1 MANYKIKDLQQAQ
14 TLNGAV
20 ALEIQD
26 GDSMSTF
33 ATLDQIAEFL
43 GNTTPVVLLT
53 KAGPIDDSYLP
64 DMSASEIAAAYD
76 RIVAD
81 PIHTVPV
88 VRIPDNGGQYLVP
101 SGYGVHADTKAVIG
115 YYASQTYV
123 LPSSLT
129 LTSETFTLS
138 RLPYTASSMEWADL
152 LNNTAL
158 PSGYLGIDSDSTSEE
173 ISAAVGGVD
182 AFRKLCSKL
191 LRRNC
196 IVVVSTDPAA
206 ANRSASI
213 PVIVDVKRSVGLPL
227 KITLEIEYISSG
239 KYIALTI
246 TESGGTFSATRTSV
260 SVSDIP
266 VALAGKADLD
276 PATGF
281 VKSSQ
286 IAPLQ
291 GRQTGVKTGNG
302 CFFSDDAQLLI
313 DGNKTFSVVFSHNEY
328 TKGAIH
334 LLFSDHD
341 YSTLSKGIYLYT
353 IDDYVYLIF
362 CGKYLLNDKIE
373 TGKVYQV
380 IVTVDKQGEAV
391 GYLNSIARNRTSD
404 FAAYTAPVGF
414 SLGGLKT
421 GQLKYPGIILGAR
434 LFNYALTASEVA
446 TLWNGGEPE
455 RYMLPNYQRGPFSDV
470 SLKNQSWTN
479 VSGKT
484 TPYDE
489 STRTVTYTDGG
500 GAMQDCYTNANK
512 MAAQRCVYRLS
523 VQIHGY
529 TGKGTL
535 YIINNQKGVY
545 ATIDDDG
552 LAVAYIKD
560 VEKGSLFFRGGEG
573 IIGSWNVDDDL
584 HVEPIYCVAEY
595 IAAGLLADKWRDTSG
610 AGLDLPYVPTATG
623 GTAVL
628 DYQQS
633 LLTPSGSPLHDLF
646 VAAGAVWDD
655 TAKSWTVADYTGI
668 DTPTMTKIYEQSHNV
683 LNGVDWTSKLLYA
696 TIPVN
701 LPPRADVT
709 GYNGALTTA
718 RSAFAGSTL
727 EKAYIAVNDDTAA
740 GLIDCRN
747 LFRSCSKLKTVVGV
761 ILLSDSVAINTE
773 VFAYCPLLE
782 RVRIRNLR
790 SSLTFAHSPLLSL
803 ESLQYLVENAGN
815 TAAIT
820 VTVHADV
827 YAKLTDPSNA
837 EWYAVNAAAQARQI
851 GFAATWGAFVEKDAA
866 TVGDLAVYDKT
877 AGAIRFVKGATLSA
891 AQLPESLTPLA
902 VVYARQGDRVLI
914 AQLDKPGIATWA
926 YRYEVAL
933 SGFDLA
939 AGGTIVL
946 RIASTYDISITYAA
960 GISIA
965 QLATQIDNTFK
976 TYKILNVT
984 LSAYD
989 RGGWSAEADETDGR
1003 VVISSRGYVETWTSI
1018 DVVSGATLTRRADDR
1033 NYMVS
1038 LTGVLLDEGQTI
1050 EYIRRK
1056 NGVNDRKAGMNFD
1069 KFLQSQSVDGTTPTS
1084 NIPLGSATIVNQASF
1099 ETSEFCAELR
1109 AAYADY
1115 ASYLFGEHMAEYPSA
1130 YGAMLRDGRTNTAK
1144 IGRLRFT
1151 DIYGQ
1156 SKPCYPAA
1164 AAALEYGVAVEGA
1177 TTGLEAGGWW
1187 LPSVEELYLFMKDR
1201 VLAADDVERDP
1212 VNRTLVRLGKAPVYG
1227 DTPLWTSCE
1236 GSYTHAFMSFRQDG
1250 TMYSYIRC
1258 IGQYM
1263 IFISSL

>member
-64 DMSASEIAAAYD
+64 DMPASEIAAAYD

-182 AFRKLCSKL
+182 AFSKLCSKL

-213 PVIVDVKRSVGLPL
+213 PVIVDVNRSVGLPL

-266 VALAGKADLD
+266 DALAGKADLD

-286 IAPLQ
+286 IAPLE
-291 GRQTGVKTGNG
+291 GHQTGVNTSDGNFRSTASALLFSGARTIAANFKTGHDVSGTQTIVATSGDIYGMILEFVNG
-302 CFFSDDAQLLI
+302 NLVFRCRGAAPRVVTGIEPDTYYSVAGIYDGNEIVVYLNGGRVTSASNFSDDLNL
-313 DGNKTFSVVFSHNEY
+313 KY
-328 TKGAIH
+328 LAIGSS
-334 LLFSDHD
+334 F
-341 YSTLSKGIYLYT
+341 KGI
-353 IDDYVYLIF
+353 
-362 CGKYLLNDKIE
+362 
-373 TGKVYQV
+373 V
-380 IVTVDKQGEAV
+380 IGC
-391 GYLNSIARNRTSD
+391 
-404 FAAYTAPVGF
+404 
-414 SLGGLKT
+414 
-421 GQLKYPGIILGAR
+421 R
-434 LFNYALTASEVA
+434 LFNYALTASEVV

-455 RYMLPNYQRGPFSDV
+455 RYMLP
-470 SLKNQSWTN
+470 L
-479 VSGKT
+479 SG
-484 TPYDE
+484 E
-489 STRTVTYTDGG
+489 MRT
-500 GAMQDCYTNANK
+500 
-512 MAAQRCVYRLS
+512 
-523 VQIHGY
+523 
-529 TGKGTL
+529 
-535 YIINNQKGVY
+535 
-545 ATIDDDG
+545 G
-552 LAVAYIKD
+552 L
-560 VEKGSLFFRGGEG
+560 
-573 IIGSWNVDDDL
+573 
-584 HVEPIYCVAEY
+584 VAEY

-747 LFRSCSKLKTVVGV
+747 LFRSCSKLKTVVGI
-761 ILLSDSVAINTE
+761 ILLSDSVAINTD

-827 YAKLTDPSNA
+827 YAKLTDSSNA

-877 AGAIRFVKGATLSA
+877 AGAIRFVKGETLSA

-902 VVYARQGDRVLI
+902 VVYARQGDKVLI
-914 AQLDKPGIATWA
+914 VSLDNVASELRWA
-926 YRYEVAL
+926 ASYEVAL

-939 AGGTIVL
+939 TGGTIVL
-946 RIASTYDISITYAA
+946 RIGSETEVSITYAA
-960 GISIA
+960 GGT
-965 QLATQIDNTFK
+965 LADLVSATNTAFR
-976 TYKILNVT
+976 TT
-984 LSAYD
+984 LAYGSPLTSVD
-989 RGGWSAEADETDGR
+989 RGGWAAVADDASGR
-1003 VVISSRGYVETWTSI
+1003 MIITANGYMSWWATITVI
-1018 DVVSGATLTRRADDR
+1018 SGATMTTRPENVD
-1033 NYMVS
+1033 YQTTITS
-1038 LTGVLLDEGQTI
+1038 VLIEGET

-1056 NGVNDRKAGMNFD
+1056 NGVNATNVGCNFA
-1069 KFLQSQSVDGTTPTS
+1069 KFLQYRSVNGAVPTS
-1084 NIPLGSATIVNQASF
+1084 NVPLGSATIVNQASF

-1177 TTGLEAGGWW
+1177 STGLEAGAWW
-1187 LPSVEELYLFMKDR
+1187 LPSAEEVYLLMRDR
-1201 VLAADDVERDP
+1201 VLVSTDVEKDP
-1212 VNRTLVRLGKAPVYG
+1212 VNRTLLRLSKATCYG
-1227 DTPLWTSCE
+1227 TGYYPWTSCE
-1236 GSYTHAFMSFRQDG
+1236 CNSSSVFIYNGTTGEDG
-1250 TMYSYIRC
+1250 NGNKYSTRNVRPV
-1258 IGQYM
+1258 
-1263 IFISSL
+1263 SAL

>member
-26 GDSMSTF
+26 GDSTSTF

-101 SGYGVHADTKAVIG
+101 SGYGVHADTKAVVG

-182 AFRKLCSKL
+182 AFSKLCSKL

-213 PVIVDVKRSVGLPL
+213 PVIVDVKRGVGLPL

-266 VALAGKADLD
+266 DALAGKADLD

-281 VKSSQ
+281 VKLSQ

-291 GRQTGVKTGNG
+291 GRQTGVNTTDGNFRSAASALLFPGARTIAANFKTGHDVSGTQTVVATSGDIYGMILEFVNG
-302 CFFSDDAQLLI
+302 NLVFRCRGAAPRVVTGIEPDTYYSVAGIYDGNEIVVYLNGGRVTSASNFSDDLNL
-313 DGNKTFSVVFSHNEY
+313 KY
-328 TKGAIH
+328 LAIGSS
-334 LLFSDHD
+334 F
-341 YSTLSKGIYLYT
+341 KGI
-353 IDDYVYLIF
+353 
-362 CGKYLLNDKIE
+362 
-373 TGKVYQV
+373 V
-380 IVTVDKQGEAV
+380 IGC
-391 GYLNSIARNRTSD
+391 
-404 FAAYTAPVGF
+404 
-414 SLGGLKT
+414 
-421 GQLKYPGIILGAR
+421 R
-434 LFNYALTASEVA
+434 LFNYALTASEVV

-455 RYMLPNYQRGPFSDV
+455 RYMLP
-470 SLKNQSWTN
+470 L
-479 VSGKT
+479 SG
-484 TPYDE
+484 E
-489 STRTVTYTDGG
+489 MRT
-500 GAMQDCYTNANK
+500 
-512 MAAQRCVYRLS
+512 
-523 VQIHGY
+523 
-529 TGKGTL
+529 
-535 YIINNQKGVY
+535 
-545 ATIDDDG
+545 G
-552 LAVAYIKD
+552 L
-560 VEKGSLFFRGGEG
+560 
-573 IIGSWNVDDDL
+573 
-584 HVEPIYCVAEY
+584 VAEY

-1144 IGRLRFT
+1144 IGRLQFT

>member
-64 DMSASEIAAAYD
+64 DMPASEIAAAYD

-182 AFRKLCSKL
+182 AFSKLCSKL

-213 PVIVDVKRSVGLPL
+213 PVIVDVNRSVGLPL

-266 VALAGKADLD
+266 DALAGKADLD

-286 IAPLQ
+286 IAPLE
-291 GRQTGVKTGNG
+291 GHQTGVNTSDGNFRSTASALLFSGARTIAANFKTGHDVSGTQTIVATSGDIYGMILEFVNG
-302 CFFSDDAQLLI
+302 NLVFRCRGAAPRVVTGIEPDTYYSVAGIYDGNEIVVYLNGGRVTSASNFSDDLNL
-313 DGNKTFSVVFSHNEY
+313 KY
-328 TKGAIH
+328 LAIGSS
-334 LLFSDHD
+334 F
-341 YSTLSKGIYLYT
+341 KGI
-353 IDDYVYLIF
+353 
-362 CGKYLLNDKIE
+362 
-373 TGKVYQV
+373 V
-380 IVTVDKQGEAV
+380 IGC
-391 GYLNSIARNRTSD
+391 
-404 FAAYTAPVGF
+404 
-414 SLGGLKT
+414 
-421 GQLKYPGIILGAR
+421 R
-434 LFNYALTASEVA
+434 LFNYALTASEVV

-455 RYMLPNYQRGPFSDV
+455 RYMLP
-470 SLKNQSWTN
+470 L
-479 VSGKT
+479 SG
-484 TPYDE
+484 E
-489 STRTVTYTDGG
+489 MRT
-500 GAMQDCYTNANK
+500 
-512 MAAQRCVYRLS
+512 
-523 VQIHGY
+523 
-529 TGKGTL
+529 
-535 YIINNQKGVY
+535 
-545 ATIDDDG
+545 G
-552 LAVAYIKD
+552 L
-560 VEKGSLFFRGGEG
+560 
-573 IIGSWNVDDDL
+573 
-584 HVEPIYCVAEY
+584 VAEY

-633 LLTPSGSPLHDLF
+633 LLTPSGFPLHDLF

-747 LFRSCSKLKTVVGV
+747 LFRSCSKLKTVVGI
-761 ILLSDSVAINTE
+761 ILLSDSVAINTD

-827 YAKLTDPSNA
+827 YAKLTDSSNA

-877 AGAIRFVKGATLSA
+877 AGAIRFVKGETLSA

-902 VVYARQGDRVLI
+902 VVYARQGDKVLI
-914 AQLDKPGIATWA
+914 VSLDNVASELRWA
-926 YRYEVAL
+926 ASYEVAL

-939 AGGTIVL
+939 TGGTIVL
-946 RIASTYDISITYAA
+946 RIGSETEVSITYAA
-960 GISIA
+960 GGT
-965 QLATQIDNTFK
+965 LADLVSATNTAFR
-976 TYKILNVT
+976 TT
-984 LSAYD
+984 LAYGSPLTSVD
-989 RGGWSAEADETDGR
+989 RGGWAAVADDASGR
-1003 VVISSRGYVETWTSI
+1003 MIITANGYMSWWATITVI
-1018 DVVSGATLTRRADDR
+1018 SGATMTTRPENVD
-1033 NYMVS
+1033 YQTTITS
-1038 LTGVLLDEGQTI
+1038 VLIEGET

-1056 NGVNDRKAGMNFD
+1056 NGVNATNVGCNFA
-1069 KFLQSQSVDGTTPTS
+1069 KFLQYRSVNGAVPTS
-1084 NIPLGSATIVNQASF
+1084 NVPLGSATIVNQASF

-1177 TTGLEAGGWW
+1177 TTGLEAGAWW
-1187 LPSVEELYLFMKDR
+1187 LPSAEEVYLLMRDR
-1201 VLAADDVERDP
+1201 VLVSTDVEKDP
-1212 VNRTLVRLGKAPVYG
+1212 VNRTLLRLSKATCYG
-1227 DTPLWTSCE
+1227 TGYYPWTSCE
-1236 GSYTHAFMSFRQDG
+1236 CNSSSVFIYNGTTGEDG
-1250 TMYSYIRC
+1250 NGNKYSTRNVRPV
-1258 IGQYM
+1258 
-1263 IFISSL
+1263 SAL

>member
-64 DMSASEIAAAYD
+64 DMPASEIAAAYD

-182 AFRKLCSKL
+182 AFSKLCSKL

-213 PVIVDVKRSVGLPL
+213 PVIVDVNRSVGLPL

-266 VALAGKADLD
+266 DALAGKADLD

-286 IAPLQ
+286 IAPLE
-291 GRQTGVKTGNG
+291 GHQTGVNTSDGNFRSTASALLFSGARTIAANFKTGHDVSGTQTIVATSGDIYGMILEFVNG
-302 CFFSDDAQLLI
+302 NLVFRCRGAAPRVVTGIEPDTYYSVAGIYDGNEIVVYLNGGRVTSASNFSDDLNL
-313 DGNKTFSVVFSHNEY
+313 KY
-328 TKGAIH
+328 LAIGSS
-334 LLFSDHD
+334 F
-341 YSTLSKGIYLYT
+341 KGI
-353 IDDYVYLIF
+353 
-362 CGKYLLNDKIE
+362 
-373 TGKVYQV
+373 V
-380 IVTVDKQGEAV
+380 IGC
-391 GYLNSIARNRTSD
+391 
-404 FAAYTAPVGF
+404 
-414 SLGGLKT
+414 
-421 GQLKYPGIILGAR
+421 R
-434 LFNYALTASEVA
+434 LFNYALTASEVV

-455 RYMLPNYQRGPFSDV
+455 RYMLP
-470 SLKNQSWTN
+470 L
-479 VSGKT
+479 SG
-484 TPYDE
+484 E
-489 STRTVTYTDGG
+489 MRT
-500 GAMQDCYTNANK
+500 
-512 MAAQRCVYRLS
+512 
-523 VQIHGY
+523 
-529 TGKGTL
+529 
-535 YIINNQKGVY
+535 
-545 ATIDDDG
+545 G
-552 LAVAYIKD
+552 L
-560 VEKGSLFFRGGEG
+560 
-573 IIGSWNVDDDL
+573 
-584 HVEPIYCVAEY
+584 VAEY

-747 LFRSCSKLKTVVGV
+747 LFRSCSKLKTVVGI
-761 ILLSDSVAINTE
+761 ILLSDSVAINTD

-827 YAKLTDPSNA
+827 YAKLTDSSNA

-877 AGAIRFVKGATLSA
+877 AGAIRFVKGETLSA

-902 VVYARQGDRVLI
+902 VVYARQGDKVLI
-914 AQLDKPGIATWA
+914 VSLDNVASELRWA
-926 YRYEVAL
+926 ASYEVAL

-939 AGGTIVL
+939 TGGTIVL
-946 RIASTYDISITYAA
+946 RIGSETEVSITYAA
-960 GISIA
+960 GGT
-965 QLATQIDNTFK
+965 LADLVSATNTAFR
-976 TYKILNVT
+976 TT
-984 LSAYD
+984 LAYGSPLTSVD
-989 RGGWSAEADETDGR
+989 RGGWAA
-1003 VVISSRGYVETWTSI
+1003 V
-1018 DVVSGATLTRRADDR
+1018 ADDASGR
-1033 NYMVS
+1033 MIITANGYMS
-1038 LTGVLLDEGQTI
+1038 WW
-1050 EYIRRK
+1050 
-1056 NGVNDRKAGMNFD
+1056 
-1069 KFLQSQSVDGTTPTS
+1069 
-1084 NIPLGSATIVNQASF
+1084 AT
-1099 ETSEFCAELR
+1099 R
-1109 AAYADY
+1109 Y
-1115 ASYLFGEHMAEYPSA
+1115 
-1130 YGAMLRDGRTNTAK
+1130 K
-1144 IGRLRFT
+1144 
-1151 DIYGQ
+1151 
-1156 SKPCYPAA
+1156 
-1164 AAALEYGVAVEGA
+1164 
-1177 TTGLEAGGWW
+1177 
-1187 LPSVEELYLFMKDR
+1187 
-1201 VLAADDVERDP
+1201 
-1212 VNRTLVRLGKAPVYG
+1212 TL
-1227 DTPLWTSCE
+1227 
-1236 GSYTHAFMSFRQDG
+1236 
-1250 TMYSYIRC
+1250 
-1258 IGQYM
+1258 
-1263 IFISSL
+1263 

>member
-182 AFRKLCSKL
+182 AFSKLCSKL

-196 IVVVSTDPAA
+196 IVVVSTDPAV

-213 PVIVDVKRSVGLPL
+213 PVIVDVKKGVGLPL

-239 KYIALTI
+239 EYIALTI
-246 TESGGTFSATRTSV
+246 TESGGTFSAMRTSV

-266 VALAGKADLD
+266 DALAGKADLD

-286 IAPLQ
+286 IAPLE
-291 GRQTGVKTGNG
+291 GHQTGVNTSDGNFRSTASALLFSGARTIAANFKTGHDVSGTQTIVATSGDIYGMILEFVNG
-302 CFFSDDAQLLI
+302 NLVFRCRGAAPRVMTGIEPDTYYSVAGTYDGNEIVVYLNGGRVTSASNFSDDLNL
-313 DGNKTFSVVFSHNEY
+313 KY
-328 TKGAIH
+328 LAIGSS
-334 LLFSDHD
+334 F
-341 YSTLSKGIYLYT
+341 KGI
-353 IDDYVYLIF
+353 
-362 CGKYLLNDKIE
+362 
-373 TGKVYQV
+373 V
-380 IVTVDKQGEAV
+380 IGC
-391 GYLNSIARNRTSD
+391 
-404 FAAYTAPVGF
+404 
-414 SLGGLKT
+414 
-421 GQLKYPGIILGAR
+421 R
-434 LFNYALTASEVA
+434 LFNYALTASEVV

-455 RYMLPNYQRGPFSDV
+455 RYMLP
-470 SLKNQSWTN
+470 L
-479 VSGKT
+479 SG
-484 TPYDE
+484 E
-489 STRTVTYTDGG
+489 MRT
-500 GAMQDCYTNANK
+500 
-512 MAAQRCVYRLS
+512 
-523 VQIHGY
+523 
-529 TGKGTL
+529 
-535 YIINNQKGVY
+535 
-545 ATIDDDG
+545 G
-552 LAVAYIKD
+552 L
-560 VEKGSLFFRGGEG
+560 
-573 IIGSWNVDDDL
+573 
-584 HVEPIYCVAEY
+584 VAEY

-747 LFRSCSKLKTVVGV
+747 LFRSCSKLKTVVGI
-761 ILLSDSVAINTE
+761 ILLSDSVAINTD

-827 YAKLTDPSNA
+827 YAKLTDSSNA

-877 AGAIRFVKGATLSA
+877 AGAIRFVKGETLSA

-902 VVYARQGDRVLI
+902 VVYARQGDKVLI
-914 AQLDKPGIATWA
+914 VSLDNVASELRWA
-926 YRYEVAL
+926 ASYEVAL

-939 AGGTIVL
+939 TGGTIVL
-946 RIASTYDISITYAA
+946 RIGSETEVSITYAA
-960 GISIA
+960 GGT
-965 QLATQIDNTFK
+965 LADLVSATNTAFR
-976 TYKILNVT
+976 TT
-984 LSAYD
+984 LAYGSPLTSVD
-989 RGGWSAEADETDGR
+989 RGGWAAVADDASGR
-1003 VVISSRGYVETWTSI
+1003 MIITANGYMSWWATITVI
-1018 DVVSGATLTRRADDR
+1018 SGATMTTRPENVD
-1033 NYMVS
+1033 YQTTITS
-1038 LTGVLLDEGQTI
+1038 VLIEGET

-1056 NGVNDRKAGMNFD
+1056 NGVNATNVGCNFA
-1069 KFLQSQSVDGTTPTS
+1069 KFLQYRSVNGAVPTS
-1084 NIPLGSATIVNQASF
+1084 NVPLGSATIVNQASF

-1177 TTGLEAGGWW
+1177 TTGLEAGAWW
-1187 LPSVEELYLFMKDR
+1187 LPSAEEVYLLMRDR
-1201 VLAADDVERDP
+1201 VLVSTDVEKDP
-1212 VNRTLVRLGKAPVYG
+1212 VNRTLLRLSKATCYG
-1227 DTPLWTSCE
+1227 TGYYPWTSCE
-1236 GSYTHAFMSFRQDG
+1236 CNSSSVFIYNGTTGEDG
-1250 TMYSYIRC
+1250 NGNKYSTRNVRPV
-1258 IGQYM
+1258 
-1263 IFISSL
+1263 SAL

>member
-26 GDSMSTF
+26 GDSTSTF

-43 GNTTPVVLLT
+43 GNTTPVVVLT

-101 SGYGVHADTKAVIG
+101 SGYGVHADTKAVVG

-213 PVIVDVKRSVGLPL
+213 PVIVDVNRSVGLPL

-246 TESGGTFSATRTSV
+246 TESGGTFSAMRTSV

-281 VKSSQ
+281 VKLSQ

-291 GRQTGVKTGNG
+291 GRQTGVNTTDGNFRSAASALLFPGARTIAANFKTGHDVSGTQTVVATSGDIYGMILEFVNG
-302 CFFSDDAQLLI
+302 NLVFRCRGAAPRVVTGIEPDTYYSVAGIYDGNEIVVYLNGGRVTSASNFSDDLNL
-313 DGNKTFSVVFSHNEY
+313 KY
-328 TKGAIH
+328 LAIGSS
-334 LLFSDHD
+334 F
-341 YSTLSKGIYLYT
+341 KGI
-353 IDDYVYLIF
+353 
-362 CGKYLLNDKIE
+362 
-373 TGKVYQV
+373 V
-380 IVTVDKQGEAV
+380 IGC
-391 GYLNSIARNRTSD
+391 
-404 FAAYTAPVGF
+404 
-414 SLGGLKT
+414 
-421 GQLKYPGIILGAR
+421 R
-434 LFNYALTASEVA
+434 LFNYALTASEVV

-455 RYMLPNYQRGPFSDV
+455 RYMLP
-470 SLKNQSWTN
+470 L
-479 VSGKT
+479 SG
-484 TPYDE
+484 E
-489 STRTVTYTDGG
+489 MRT
-500 GAMQDCYTNANK
+500 
-512 MAAQRCVYRLS
+512 
-523 VQIHGY
+523 
-529 TGKGTL
+529 
-535 YIINNQKGVY
+535 
-545 ATIDDDG
+545 G
-552 LAVAYIKD
+552 L
-560 VEKGSLFFRGGEG
+560 
-573 IIGSWNVDDDL
+573 
-584 HVEPIYCVAEY
+584 VAEY

-628 DYQQS
+628 DYQQP

-646 VAAGAVWDD
+646 VAAGAVWD
-655 TAKSWTVADYTGI
+655 TAAKSWAVADYTGI

-701 LPPRADVT
+701 LPPRTDVT

-747 LFRSCSKLKTVVGV
+747 LFRSCSKLKTVVGI

-803 ESLQYLVENAGN
+803 ESLQYLVGNAGN

-866 TVGDLAVYDKT
+866 TVGDLAVYDRT
-877 AGAIRFVKGATLSA
+877 AGAIRFVKGETLSA
-891 AQLPESLTPLA
+891 AQLPATLTPLA
-902 VVYARQGDRVLI
+902 VVYARQGDKVLI

-946 RIASTYDISITYAA
+946 RIASTYDISISYAA
-960 GISIA
+960 GTSIA

-976 TYKILNVT
+976 TYKISNAA
-984 LSAYD
+984 LSTYD
-989 RGGWSAEADETDGR
+989 RGGWGAEADATDGR
-1003 VVISSRGYVETWTSI
+1003 VVISSKGYTETWTSI

-1144 IGRLRFT
+1144 IGRLQFT

>member
-64 DMSASEIAAAYD
+64 DMPASEIAAAYD

-182 AFRKLCSKL
+182 AFSKLCSKS

-213 PVIVDVKRSVGLPL
+213 PVIVDVNRSVGLPL

-266 VALAGKADLD
+266 DALAGKADLD

-286 IAPLQ
+286 IAPLE
-291 GRQTGVKTGNG
+291 GHQTGVNTSDGNFRSTASALLFSGARTIAANFKTGHDVSGTQTIVATSGDIYGMILEFVNG
-302 CFFSDDAQLLI
+302 NLVFRCRGAAPRVVTGIEPDTYYSVAGIYDGNEIVVYLNGGRVTSASNFSDDLNL
-313 DGNKTFSVVFSHNEY
+313 KY
-328 TKGAIH
+328 LAIGSS
-334 LLFSDHD
+334 F
-341 YSTLSKGIYLYT
+341 KGI
-353 IDDYVYLIF
+353 
-362 CGKYLLNDKIE
+362 
-373 TGKVYQV
+373 V
-380 IVTVDKQGEAV
+380 IGC
-391 GYLNSIARNRTSD
+391 
-404 FAAYTAPVGF
+404 
-414 SLGGLKT
+414 
-421 GQLKYPGIILGAR
+421 R
-434 LFNYALTASEVA
+434 LFNYALTASEVV

-455 RYMLPNYQRGPFSDV
+455 RYMLP
-470 SLKNQSWTN
+470 L
-479 VSGKT
+479 SG
-484 TPYDE
+484 E
-489 STRTVTYTDGG
+489 MRT
-500 GAMQDCYTNANK
+500 
-512 MAAQRCVYRLS
+512 
-523 VQIHGY
+523 
-529 TGKGTL
+529 
-535 YIINNQKGVY
+535 
-545 ATIDDDG
+545 G
-552 LAVAYIKD
+552 L
-560 VEKGSLFFRGGEG
+560 
-573 IIGSWNVDDDL
+573 
-584 HVEPIYCVAEY
+584 VAEY

-747 LFRSCSKLKTVVGV
+747 LFRSCSKLKTVVGI
-761 ILLSDSVAINTE
+761 ILLSDSVAINTD

-827 YAKLTDPSNA
+827 YAKLTDSSNA

-877 AGAIRFVKGATLSA
+877 AGAIRFVKGETLSA

-902 VVYARQGDRVLI
+902 VVYARQGDKVLI
-914 AQLDKPGIATWA
+914 VSLDNVASELRWA
-926 YRYEVAL
+926 ASYEVAL

-939 AGGTIVL
+939 TGGTIVL
-946 RIASTYDISITYAA
+946 RIGSETEVSITYAA
-960 GISIA
+960 GGT
-965 QLATQIDNTFK
+965 LADLVSATNTAFR
-976 TYKILNVT
+976 TT
-984 LSAYD
+984 LAYGSPLTSVD
-989 RGGWSAEADETDGR
+989 RGGWAAVADDASGR
-1003 VVISSRGYVETWTSI
+1003 MIITANGYMSWWATITVI
-1018 DVVSGATLTRRADDR
+1018 SGATMTTRPENVD
-1033 NYMVS
+1033 YQTTITS
-1038 LTGVLLDEGQTI
+1038 VLIEGET

-1056 NGVNDRKAGMNFD
+1056 NGVNATNVGCNFA
-1069 KFLQSQSVDGTTPTS
+1069 KFLQYRSVNGAVPTS
-1084 NIPLGSATIVNQASF
+1084 NVPLGSATIVNQASF

-1177 TTGLEAGGWW
+1177 TTGLEAGAWW
-1187 LPSVEELYLFMKDR
+1187 LPSAEEVYLLMRDR
-1201 VLAADDVERDP
+1201 VLVSTDVEKDP
-1212 VNRTLVRLGKAPVYG
+1212 VNRTLLRLSKATCYG
-1227 DTPLWTSCE
+1227 TGYYPWTSCE
-1236 GSYTHAFMSFRQDG
+1236 CNSSSVFIYNGTTGEDG
-1250 TMYSYIRC
+1250 NGNKYSTRNVRPV
-1258 IGQYM
+1258 
-1263 IFISSL
+1263 SAL

>member
-101 SGYGVHADTKAVIG
+101 SGYGVHADTKAVVG

-281 VKSSQ
+281 VESSQ

-302 CFFSDDAQLLI
+302 GFVSTDPALCLSTA
-313 DGNKTFSVVFSHNEY
+313 KTLVVTFKCEGTPNSFLYFDHGGSNANLGVSIFIASNRLFCNIGPKTLVSFNPESGKLYQVVISFDKNGTSAGYMNSVKDRE
-328 TKGAIH
+328 TT
-334 LLFSDHD
+334 D
-341 YSTLSKGIYLYT
+341 YSTITDPTHFCLGALSDGS
-353 IDDYVYLIF
+353 
-362 CGKYLLNDKIE
+362 G
-373 TGKVYQV
+373 
-380 IVTVDKQGEAV
+380 
-391 GYLNSIARNRTSD
+391 S
-404 FAAYTAPVGF
+404 F
-414 SLGGLKT
+414 SGV
-421 GQLKYPGIILGAR
+421 ILGAR

-455 RYMLPNYQRGPFSDV
+455 RYMLP
-470 SLKNQSWTN
+470 L
-479 VSGKT
+479 SG
-484 TPYDE
+484 E
-489 STRTVTYTDGG
+489 MRT
-500 GAMQDCYTNANK
+500 
-512 MAAQRCVYRLS
+512 
-523 VQIHGY
+523 
-529 TGKGTL
+529 
-535 YIINNQKGVY
+535 
-545 ATIDDDG
+545 G
-552 LAVAYIKD
+552 L
-560 VEKGSLFFRGGEG
+560 
-573 IIGSWNVDDDL
+573 
-584 HVEPIYCVAEY
+584 VAEY

-683 LNGVDWTSKLLYA
+683 LNGVDCTSKLLYA

-747 LFRSCSKLKTVVGV
+747 LFRSCSKLKTVVGI
-761 ILLSDSVAINTE
+761 ILLSDSVAINTD

-827 YAKLTDPSNA
+827 YAKLTDSSNA

-877 AGAIRFVKGATLSA
+877 AGAIRFVKGETLSA

-902 VVYARQGDRVLI
+902 VVYARQGDKVLI
-914 AQLDKPGIATWA
+914 VSLDNVASELRWA
-926 YRYEVAL
+926 ASYEVAL

-939 AGGTIVL
+939 TGGTIVL
-946 RIASTYDISITYAA
+946 RIGSETEVSITYAA
-960 GISIA
+960 GGT
-965 QLATQIDNTFK
+965 LADLVSATNTAFR
-976 TYKILNVT
+976 TT
-984 LSAYD
+984 LAYGSPLTSVD
-989 RGGWSAEADETDGR
+989 RGGWAAVADDASGR
-1003 VVISSRGYVETWTSI
+1003 MIITANGYMSWWATITVI
-1018 DVVSGATLTRRADDR
+1018 SGATMTTRPENVD
-1033 NYMVS
+1033 YQTTITS
-1038 LTGVLLDEGQTI
+1038 VLIEGET

-1056 NGVNDRKAGMNFD
+1056 NGVNATNVGCNFA
-1069 KFLQSQSVDGTTPTS
+1069 KFLQYRSVNGAVPTS
-1084 NIPLGSATIVNQASF
+1084 NVPLGSATIVNQASF

-1177 TTGLEAGGWW
+1177 TTGLEAGAWW
-1187 LPSVEELYLFMKDR
+1187 LPSAEEVYLLMRDR
-1201 VLAADDVERDP
+1201 VLVSTDVEKDP
-1212 VNRTLVRLGKAPVYG
+1212 VNRTLLRLSKATCYG
-1227 DTPLWTSCE
+1227 TGYYPWTSCE
-1236 GSYTHAFMSFRQDG
+1236 CNSSSVFIYNGTTGEDG
-1250 TMYSYIRC
+1250 NGNKYSTRNVRPV
-1258 IGQYM
+1258 
-1263 IFISSL
+1263 SAL